1 MALYFYD
8 TALLEKLRFWTKK
21 TNLHIYGPDET
32 RQLFETIA
40 DETDDSPIQLPILC
54 LRRSGGYTI
63 LNINK
68 KPLTYDGAFIERDD
82 DVSTQI
88 DAVPILINYQLDI
101 YAKFL
106 QEADAYARNLVF
118 NIINYPTLKINV
130 PYGESSYFSHYANIR
145 IAQNIQDN
153 SAIPER
159 MVPGLFTRLSLSIDI
174 DDAYL
179 WDIRTRSNSVIIGD
193 VELNVHNPLTNDVVD
208 DFTVEKWHYTNK

>member
-8 TALLEKLRFWTKK
+8 TALLNKLRFWTNK

-68 KPLTYDGAFIERDD
+68 KPLTYDGVSIDRDED
-82 DVSTQI
+82 ASTQV

-106 QEADAYARNLVF
+106 QEADTYARNLVF
-118 NIINYPTLKINV
+118 NIINYPTLKINI
-130 PYGESSYFSHYANIR
+130 PYGEDSYFSHYANIR
-145 IAQNIQDN
+145 IAQTIQDN
-153 SAIPER
+153 SSIPER

-179 WDIRTRSNSVIIGD
+179 WDIRTRSNSVILSD
-193 VELNVHNPLTNDVVD
+193 VQLNVHNPLTDDQTD
-208 DFTVEKWHYTNK
+208 DFTVEEWHFNEQ

>member
-8 TALLEKLRFWTKK
+8 TALLSKLRYWTQK
-21 TNLHIYGPDET
+21 TNLHIYGPDDT
-32 RQLFETIA
+32 KRLFETIA
-40 DETDDSPIQLPILC
+40 DETNDSPIQLPILC
-54 LRRSGGYTI
+54 LRRNGGYTI

-68 KPLTYDGAFIERDD
+68 RPLTYDGAFIDRDD

-88 DAVPILINYQLDI
+88 DAVPVMINYSLDV

-118 NIINYPTLKINV
+118 NIINYPTLKIDI
-130 PYGESSYFSHYANIR
+130 PYGEKSYFSHYANIR
-145 IAQNIQDN
+145 VASDIQDN

-159 MVPGLFTRLSLSIDI
+159 MVPGLFTRLTLSLNI

-179 WDIRTRSNSVIIGD
+179 WDIRTKSNSVILSD
-193 VELNVHNPLTNDVVD
+193 VQLNIQNSETD
-208 DFTVEKWHYTNK
+208 DFTVEKWHF